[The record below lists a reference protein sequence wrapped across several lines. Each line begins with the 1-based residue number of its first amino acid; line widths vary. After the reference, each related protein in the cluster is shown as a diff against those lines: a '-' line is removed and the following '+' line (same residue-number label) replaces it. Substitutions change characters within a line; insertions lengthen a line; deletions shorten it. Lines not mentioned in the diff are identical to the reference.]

1 LDSNGKEKI
10 GKTKYYYLTDANEVI
25 SVTKSKEMED
35 IIEEI
40 KKIGGDMTALR
51 LLHSLGSPGMGAGLP
66 GPSGNQGALGSPGM
80 GADPVDLDL
89 TTR

>member
-1 LDSNGKEKI
+1 MEAQRQARAEGVRGRLDFATGLEDLVNGQEEI
-10 GKTKYYYLTDANEVI
+10 GKTKYYYESKGGEII

-51 LLHSLGSPGMGAGLP
+51 LLHSLPTP
-66 GPSGNQGALGSPGM
+66 
-80 GADPVDLDL
+80 
-89 TTR
+89 